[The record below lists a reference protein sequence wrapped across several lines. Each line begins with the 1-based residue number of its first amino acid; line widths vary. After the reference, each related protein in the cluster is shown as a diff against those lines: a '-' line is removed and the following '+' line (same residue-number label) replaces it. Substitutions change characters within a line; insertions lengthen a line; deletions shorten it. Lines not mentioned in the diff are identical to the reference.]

1 MINIFAL
8 PVPKKFSN
16 INSLVADSTYAIT
29 EWLENH
35 MNSTSTNRYID
46 VCFDKYSISLIS
58 SDDSIIEEIRKQN
71 KEPN

>member
-1 MINIFAL
+1 MMNIFAL
-8 PVPKKFSN
+8 HVPKKFSN

-46 VCFDKYSISLIS
+46 VCFRQIL
-58 SDDSIIEEIRKQN
+58 N
-71 KEPN
+71 KFNIF